1 MLTEKSHVV
10 NDVSIHYAEGPPND
24 TPLLMLH
31 GMTGHWEYFVSMMPS
46 LVLRYHLFAPDL
58 RGHGGSSWTPGAY
71 AIPDDV
77 GDIAALLRD
86 RVQKPAV
93 VFGHSY
99 GGIVATAL
107 AASAP
112 ELVRAVIT
120 VDPPLPLLSENGS
133 WLDEII
139 YPFFQAL
146 REIISQDA
154 TDLDKMAQLSELQPD
169 LDALALRQQ
178 ISQYQR
184 FDPERLTWGIDGRVK
199 AGLTLDTLF
208 AGVTCPVLLIQ
219 CNPAVGGMLDD
230 ETAQRMVALLLDCIH
245 LYRADVGHRIPT
257 TQPAALA
264 KMVTDFLEL
273 L

>member
-1 MLTEKSHVV
+1 MLTEKNFVINSG
-10 NDVSIHYAEGPPND
+10 SIHYAEGPPND
-24 TPLLMLH
+24 TPLVMLH
-31 GMTGHWEYFVSMMPS
+31 GMTGQWQYFVSMMPS

-71 AIPDDV
+71 STPDDV
-77 GDIAALLRD
+77 GDIAALLRN

-120 VDPPLPLLSENGS
+120 VDPPLPLLTKNGS

-146 REIISQDA
+146 HDIISQDT
-154 TDLDKMAQLSELQPD
+154 TDLDKMAQLGKLLPD
-169 LDALALRQQ
+169 LDALALRQ
-178 ISQYQR
+178 
-184 FDPERLTWGIDGRVK
+184 
-199 AGLTLDTLF
+199 
-208 AGVTCPVLLIQ
+208 
-219 CNPAVGGMLDD
+219 
-230 ETAQRMVALLLDCIH
+230 
-245 LYRADVGHRIPT
+245 RIPSINT
-257 TQPAALA
+257 LIRNG
-264 KMVTDFLEL
+264 
-273 L
+273 